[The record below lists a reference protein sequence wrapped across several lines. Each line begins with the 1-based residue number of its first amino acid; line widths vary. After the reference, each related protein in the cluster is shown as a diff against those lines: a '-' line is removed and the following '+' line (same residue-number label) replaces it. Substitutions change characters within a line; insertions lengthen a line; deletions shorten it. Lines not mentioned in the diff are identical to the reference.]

1 MATAKS
7 IAIVTGT
14 GQGASG
20 PLGTTVKRCAAH
32 SGGMSLD

>member
-14 GQGASG
+14 GKGASG
-20 PLGTTVKRCAAH
+20 LSDGVPLDLEAFPWSVT
-32 SGGMSLD
+32 